1 MRRRYATKLL
11 QTLGD
16 PYRLSIVEHLSAS
29 PHSVQQLANKL
40 PISRPAVSRHLRV
53 LKVNNFVRDEARG
66 AQRIYHLRPDGLAAL
81 RAYLEQLWDDAQR
94 RFVIAAENV
103 APRRNKR

>member
-1 MRRRYATKLL
+1 
-11 QTLGD
+11 
-16 PYRLSIVEHLSAS
+16 
-29 PHSVQQLANKL
+29 VQQLADKL

-53 LKVNNFVRDEARG
+53 LKANNFVCNEPRG